1 MIARLSTTLTRWCQ
15 RWIPDGYVIAAL
27 LTLLILG
34 VALAF
39 TPHGPAA
46 LAEQWGKGFWGFVP
60 FTLQM
65 AMVILTGFVVAEA
78 PPVRRALAALAAWP
92 RTPTQ
97 AVALTALTAMSLA
110 WLNWGLG
117 IVAAA
122 LLARRIGERRIAD
135 FRVLVAS
142 SYLGMGCTWHAGLS
156 ASAPLTS
163 SDPSQAFV
171 KQYLGGPVPVTDTIF
186 SLPNLALVAITM
198 VVMTLVAV
206 RAHPRGVTVFDG
218 PAPEPEDPPT
228 EAPGPLT
235 PAQRLER
242 AWWVNG
248 LFAALVAWATWAE
261 LRDGGLGRLNINHVN
276 LFFFGLGA
284 LLHPSPASLL
294 RAAERGGRNVW
305 GVLVQFG
312 LYAGI
317 AGVLDK
323 SGLASQLA
331 DVFVRVASPQTFPLL
346 VVWYSGLLNYVM
358 PSGGAKWFIE
368 LQYLAEASRTLGVP
382 MSKTVMAYAWGDML
396 TDLIQL
402 FWAIPMLAVVRLGF
416 RDIMGICA
424 VMFLVYAALV
434 SLAFAA
440 WGFLW

>member
-1 MIARLSTTLTRWCQ
+1 VIAALSSTLTRWCQ
-15 RWIPDGYVIAAL
+15 RWIPDGYVIAAV
-27 LTLLILG
+27 LTVLILG
-34 VALAF
+34 VALVA

-46 LAEQWGKGFWGFVP
+46 LAEQWGKGFWGFIP

-65 AMVILTGFVVAEA
+65 SMVILTGFVVAEA
-78 PPVRRALAALAAWP
+78 PPVQRALATLAAQP
-92 RTPTQ
+92 RTATQ
-97 AVALTALTAMSLA
+97 AVALTALTAMALA

-122 LLARRIGERRIAD
+122 VLARRVGERRIAD

-163 SDPSQAFV
+163 SDASQGFV
-171 KQYLGGPVPVTDTIF
+171 KQYLGGAVPVTDTIF
-186 SLPNLALVAITM
+186 ALPNLVLVLVTM

-206 RAHPRGVTVFDG
+206 RAHPHAESYDG
-218 PAPEPEDPPT
+218 PEPEAPPPPP
-228 EAPGPLT
+228 APPRT
-235 PAQRLER
+235 PAERLER
-242 AWWVNG
+242 AWWLNG
-248 LFAALVAWATWAE
+248 VFVALVAWSTYAE
-261 LRDGGLGRLNINHVN
+261 LRDGGLARLNINHVN
-276 LFFFGLGA
+276 LLFFGLGA

-294 RAAERGGRNVW
+294 AAAERGGRNVW

-323 SGLASQLA
+323 SGLAAQLA

-382 MSKTVMAYAWGDML
+382 MSTTVMAYAWGDML
-396 TDLIQL
+396 TDLIQP

-424 VMFLVYAALV
+424 VMFVVYAALV
-434 SLAFAA
+434 SVAFAA
-440 WGFLW
+440 WGFL